1 MRRGCKRILR
11 WAVIGL
17 IIFFCIIPL
26 VIALFQEATGI
37 VVLPTEEALPTV
49 AMLASAT
56 NSPEPTETDMAT
68 KTMTPTPLPSAT
80 ASATLTLL
88 STATFTPTA
97 AHTSTQTAIP
107 TTMPTIDPKADFST
121 LESAILD
128 IEGVVSALVTANRDD
143 ELAYVSLEVV
153 VLDGYRSIDMADKL
167 LQVTSAWMG
176 TALYTWF
183 SAIIDDE

>member
-107 TTMPTIDPKADFST
+107 TTMPTIDPKADFDQFSK
-121 LESAILD
+121 
-128 IEGVVSALVTANRDD
+128 N
-143 ELAYVSLEVV
+143 YVFYKNP
-153 VLDGYRSIDMADKL
+153 DFYRAAAAAARPFLINIRGPGGPSPL
-167 LQVTSAWMG
+167 LPRCFPAPPGPMHG
-176 TALYTWF
+176 AHFL
-183 SAIIDDE
+183 